1 MTMKK
6 TDSSGWEKLVVDP
19 QSVIEM
25 IEPGM
30 SIFLGTGVGEPRTL
44 VKHLMGAESGNLR
57 DLELIQLVSLADA
70 ISLKALKKNT
80 YRLKTFYSGYVA
92 GEAIT
97 AGMVDLIPSSFSK
110 IPYLIETGR
119 IPIDVAFVQITP
131 PDEAGYC
138 SLGVAVDVIRQ
149 AMEKASLIV
158 GEINTKIPLTLGDTF
173 VPVSDF
179 DLLIRSTEPPIYFK
193 RWPLENIFDQVA
205 ANVASV
211 IEDRSCIAFTIGPL
225 FEALGKH
232 LAHKHNL
239 GIHTPFFTDPLMD
252 LVKSGAVTNRHKEI
266 FRGKSLTSYAF
277 GTPELMTWL
286 NRNPLV
292 EFQGIDKVFNPAQIG
307 LNPRFVAVMPARK
320 VDISGRIALH
330 FGQGTVTAGPGDV
343 VDLFHGAGLSESG
356 ITIFALPSRNR
367 NNDSNVRISIENYPN
382 QFGIRESID
391 MVITEYG
398 IASLNGRTVRERA
411 QAIIEIAH
419 PDDRRQLV
427 DQAKAQKILYPDQIF
442 IDESAHLYPVE
453 IKSRHTF
460 KQGTKIRFRAI
471 KPSDEEE
478 MRRLFYRFS
487 DQSVYYRYFA
497 PIKVMPHSKMQE
509 YVNVDF
515 SQVLSIVGL
524 VGESG
529 QGHII
534 AEARF
539 IKDQH
544 RPWADVAFVVD
555 EKFQGLGIASYLYKM
570 LIRCARD
577 RGIQGFTAD
586 ILVSNKAMMNVFEK
600 GGEIITAKLE
610 YGVYHLEIPFSAE
623 KSSIEDQGVQM
634 SAQPPPKI
642 LPV

>member
-1 MTMKK
+1 MTMKEPNN
-6 TDSSGWEKLVVDP
+6 TDWEKQVVPP
-19 QSVIEM
+19 QRVIEM

-30 SIFLGTGVGEPRTL
+30 SIYLGTGVGEPRTL
-44 VKHLMGAESGNLR
+44 VKHLMTAEGANLK

-70 ISLKALKKNT
+70 ISLKALKTNT

-110 IPYLIETGR
+110 IPRLIESGR

-131 PDEAGYC
+131 PNKAGYC
-138 SLGVAVDVIRQ
+138 SLGVAVDVVRQ
-149 AMEKASLIV
+149 AMEKASLLV
-158 GEINTKIPLTLGDTF
+158 GEINTQIPLTFGDTF
-173 VPVSDF
+173 VPLSDF
-179 DLLIRSTEPPIYFK
+179 DLLVRSTEPPIYFR
-193 RWPLENIFDQVA
+193 RWPLEDIFDQVA

-211 IEDRSCIAFTIGPL
+211 IEDGSCLAFTLGPL
-225 FEALGKH
+225 FEALSRH
-232 LAHKHNL
+232 LMHKHNL

-277 GTPELMTWL
+277 GTPDLMTWL

-307 LNPRFVAVMPARK
+307 QNPRFAAVMPARK

-330 FGQGTVTAGPGDV
+330 FGKGTVTAGPGDV
-343 VDLFHGAGLSESG
+343 VDLFHGAGLSTG
-356 ITIFALPSRNR
+356 GVTIFALPSRNR
-367 NNDSNVRISIENYPN
+367 HQESNVRISIEDYPN
-382 QFGIRESID
+382 QFSIRESVD

-427 DQAKAQKILYPDQIF
+427 EQAKARKILYPDQIF
-442 IDESAHLYPVE
+442 IEESAHLYPAE
-453 IKSRHTF
+453 ISSQHTF
-460 KQGTKIRFRAI
+460 KQGVKVRFRAI

-509 YVNVDF
+509 YVNVNF

-539 IKDQH
+539 VKDQC
-544 RPWADVAFVVD
+544 RPGADVAFVVD
-555 EKFQGLGIASYLYKM
+555 EQYQGLGIASYLYKM
-570 LIRCARD
+570 LIRCAKD

-586 ILVSNKAMMNVFEK
+586 ILASNKAMLNVFEK
-600 GGEIITAKLE
+600 GGKIIKARLE
-610 YGVYHLEIPFSAE
+610 YGVYHLEIPFSIE
-623 KSSIEDQGVQM
+623 GSS
-634 SAQPPPKI
+634 K
-642 LPV
+642 